1 MDRLPIEIIL
11 TIVHEIPDLQDRLHL
26 LQDFVDLLS
35 ESPVEWEAWRNQL
48 SKNRIEAWIAL
59 LLAFLP
65 NLTAIS
71 ARHNRP
77 EGWITRVVSKAAW
90 KQPPLDAN
98 TFPALQ
104 HLESIDLT
112 WRDLSVVMN
121 HREYLPFFH
130 LPSLRTLRL
139 GPVQEP
145 QTRYKVADH
154 PAFLP
159 AQGTSPVES
168 LVLDYFCN
176 GRYGMSDFITSCANL
191 KRFVYQHTNNM
202 IWASNE
208 EEQHF
213 AGLDAS
219 FRPWCFHAALL
230 TQKHSLEALHLN
242 HLGDASL
249 PSQDGR
255 DNGEIADA
263 NSHNRWFGSL
273 AEFST
278 LRDLRIRARN
288 LLNLQPVERE
298 VVVLLKDILP
308 RSLRHLHLADC
319 NEDDYALLVP
329 NFEDVLAQRAERFP
343 NLQSI
348 LVSPAPREYG
358 SFISIQQSF
367 IKQWTS
373 LREMCERVGVYFSI
387 GEGEKMTLILE
398 GKLYQF
404 PAVSRTS
411 HDDITNTLSMP
422 SSSPEPF
429 AASSSPSDSVKHHSC
444 YTYRQFQLLRQGSTA
459 SPLRVIAHID
469 LDAFY
474 AQCEMVRLQTP
485 REQPLAVRQWDSLI
499 AINYPARVFGITR
512 MISAAEAKKLCPE
525 IVLQHVATF
534 REGEG
539 GKWAYREDAFRNIG
553 TDKVCLDPYRAESR
567 KILQVMKEE
576 LSRWHADLVDDERG
590 LGSQFQI
597 EHASLEK
604 ASIDE
609 VFIDLSPLVYGV
621 LLQRYPEMRAAPQ
634 GDDKFASLPRP
645 PTTALEWSTEDCLV
659 DLDKTETEV
668 DDPDWDDIAMLIGS
682 EVVRS
687 VRTAVWNKLQYTCS
701 AGIARNKMMAKLGSS
716 SNKPNKQTIVRN
728 RAIQNFLGGFK
739 FTKIRMLGGKLGD
752 QVTALF
758 GTEQVGDLLQVPL
771 EQLRAK
777 LDDDTA
783 LWLYGI
789 IRGED
794 RSEVNPRTQIKSMLS
809 AKSFR
814 PSINSVEQAEKWL
827 RIFAADIYGRLVED
841 GVLENRRR
849 PKTIALHHRQNA
861 QVRSRQHPIPGSMP
875 IDETM
880 LFELGKT
887 LLRQVVGDGRA
898 WPCANLSLSVGGFE
912 DGVGK
917 NQAID
922 SFLLRGQQAKISR
935 ASTRTPD
942 PDGSLEGQPSEKRRK
957 VNDDGIRRFFT
968 KSPDDDE
975 PKDTSPEEAIEDST
989 NIARLPEQSQLD
1001 AQSPATLNSYTCDRC
1016 GRLLP
1021 SHEKDE
1027 HNDWHFAKDLEV
1039 EERQAVRSSQLAERS
1054 SSNPGASSSRG
1065 KSGRGNRRKTEKG
1078 QTRLPFG

>member
-1 MDRLPIEIIL
+1 
-11 TIVHEIPDLQDRLHL
+11 
-26 LQDFVDLLS
+26 
-35 ESPVEWEAWRNQL
+35 
-48 SKNRIEAWIAL
+48 
-59 LLAFLP
+59 
-65 NLTAIS
+65 
-71 ARHNRP
+71 
-77 EGWITRVVSKAAW
+77 
-90 KQPPLDAN
+90 
-98 TFPALQ
+98 
-104 HLESIDLT
+104 
-112 WRDLSVVMN
+112 
-121 HREYLPFFH
+121 
-130 LPSLRTLRL
+130 
-139 GPVQEP
+139 
-145 QTRYKVADH
+145 
-154 PAFLP
+154 
-159 AQGTSPVES
+159 
-168 LVLDYFCN
+168 
-176 GRYGMSDFITSCANL
+176 
-191 KRFVYQHTNNM
+191 
-202 IWASNE
+202 
-208 EEQHF
+208 
-213 AGLDAS
+213 
-219 FRPWCFHAALL
+219 
-230 TQKHSLEALHLN
+230 
-242 HLGDASL
+242 
-249 PSQDGR
+249 
-255 DNGEIADA
+255 
-263 NSHNRWFGSL
+263 
-273 AEFST
+273 
-278 LRDLRIRARN
+278 
-288 LLNLQPVERE
+288 
-298 VVVLLKDILP
+298 
-308 RSLRHLHLADC
+308 
-319 NEDDYALLVP
+319 
-329 NFEDVLAQRAERFP
+329 
-343 NLQSI
+343 
-348 LVSPAPREYG
+348 
-358 SFISIQQSF
+358 
-367 IKQWTS
+367 
-373 LREMCERVGVYFSI
+373 
-387 GEGEKMTLILE
+387 
-398 GKLYQF
+398 
-404 PAVSRTS
+404 
-411 HDDITNTLSMP
+411 MP
-422 SSSPEPF
+422 SSPEPF
-429 AASSSPSDSVKHHSC
+429 AASSSPSDSVKHHSR

-459 SPLRVIAHID
+459 SPLRVIAHLD

-499 AINYPARVFGITR
+499 AINYPARAFGITR
-512 MISAAEAKKLCPE
+512 MITAAEAKKLCPE

-539 GKWAYREDAFRNIG
+539 GKWAYREDAFRHIG

-597 EHASLEK
+597 EQAGLEK

-621 LLQRYPEMRAAPQ
+621 LLQRYPELRAAPQ

-645 PTTALEWSTEDCLV
+645 PTTALEWSAEDCLV

-668 DDPDWDDIAMLIGS
+668 DDPDWDDVAILIGS

-687 VRTAVWNKLQYTCS
+687 LRTAVLNRLQYTCS
-701 AGIARNKMMAKLGSS
+701 AGIARNKMIAKLGSS

-728 RAIQNFLGGFK
+728 RAVQNFLGGFK

-849 PKTIALHHRQNA
+849 PRTIALHHRQNA

-922 SFLLRGQQAKISR
+922 SFLLRGEQAKISG
-935 ASTRTPD
+935 ASTRTLES
-942 PDGSLEGQPSEKRRK
+942 DGSLEGQPRDKRRK

-968 KSPDDDE
+968 NSPGEDE
-975 PKDTSPEEAIEDST
+975 PKDISPEEAIEDST
-989 NIARLPEQSQLD
+989 NVASLPEQTQMD
-1001 AQSPATLNSYTCDRC
+1001 VQSPAALESYTCDRC
-1016 GRLLP
+1016 GKLIP
-1021 SHEKDE
+1021 PHEKDE

-1054 SSNPGASSSRG
+1054 SNNPGASNSRG
-1065 KSGRGNRRKTEKG
+1065 RSGRGNRSKTEKG